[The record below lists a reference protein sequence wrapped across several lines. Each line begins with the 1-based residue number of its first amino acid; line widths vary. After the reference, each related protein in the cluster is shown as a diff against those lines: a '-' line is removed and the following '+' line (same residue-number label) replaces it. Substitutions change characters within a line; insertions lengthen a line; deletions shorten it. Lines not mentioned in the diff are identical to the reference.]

1 MTPDEEMALSVVK
14 QMYAEFDKG
23 DLNAVLAL
31 QSDDVVWD
39 VGQGYKGVKTSP
51 TPGLPY
57 AGHFVGK
64 AGLQQFFSI
73 LATAARFRAYE
84 RTGYFVQGNS
94 VVVLIH
100 DQATA
105 LPAEKD
111 YDTWL
116 IHVIEVN
123 KQGKISYLWNHIDTG
138 PIITAFSMGSK

>member
-1 MTPDEEMALSVVK
+1 MTPEEEMALSVVK

-23 DLNAVLAL
+23 NLAGVLDL

-39 VGQGYKGVKTSP
+39 VGQGDFGAVTSP

-64 AGLQQFFSI
+64 EGLNQFFKI
-73 LATAARFRAYE
+73 LSTAARFRAYSRAE
-84 RTGYFVQGNS
+84 YIVQGGT
-94 VVVLIH
+94 VVVIIH

-116 IHVIEVN
+116 IHKIYV
-123 KQGKISYLWNHIDTG
+123 KDGKITYLWNHIDTG
-138 PIITAFSMGSK
+138 PIITAFSLGGK